1 MLGEEKTVHDEL
13 DQKLKCNFNGPIKMI
28 KTYDTGEDTL
38 SSDGQ
43 IKFKGQNATA
53 HPSTTSLR
61 PIQMETAGFQ
71 LLHGVHH
78 ESDGVRAVVASSGIQ
93 IEAERVW

>member
-1 MLGEEKTVHDEL
+1 
-13 DQKLKCNFNGPIKMI
+13 MI
-28 KTYDTGEDTL
+28 KTDDTGEDTL

-43 IKFKGQNATA
+43 LKFNGQNAAA
-53 HPSTTSLR
+53 HPSTTGLR
-61 PIQMETAGFQ
+61 PTQMEAAGSQ